1 METVSYKINM
11 EVIQQYTH
19 FEKMKMNLVEEP
31 ILKQIDF
38 LTRFFFLKIFTPD
51 QCTKIINTAL
61 NTWKGKESR
70 IWNEEK
76 QNWTENLDYC
86 NTTMFSPSNPDTWLS
101 STIFD
106 NIKKFN
112 DSNDGHQFD
121 ISDMIESPSMMRY
134 MASDVNP
141 NGKSGKYDWHMDIGS
156 GPVPSM
162 RKLSYSILLNAGE
175 YEGGELCFHIGR
187 NEDPHPGQTEKE
199 DCGSMVLFP
208 SYLVHRV
215 LPITKGTRYA
225 IVGWVHGNSFL

>member
-1 METVSYKINM
+1 M

-76 QNWTENLDYC
+76 QNWTENLDYR

-141 NGKSGKYDWHMDIGS
+141 NGKSGKYDWHMDIGPGS
-156 GPVPSM
+156 VPSM

-175 YEGGELCFHIGR
+175 YEGGELAFHTGR
-187 NEDPHPGQTEKE
+187 TMKPDPGQTSS
-199 DCGSMVLFP
+199 DYVGAAFVFP

-215 LPITKGTRYA
+215 LEVTKGIRYA
-225 IVGWVHGNSFL
+225 LVGWVHGNSFT